1 MGKDYNQPRSN
12 QGANRH
18 GTQQQGYGGQQQVAP
33 VRLPDLND
41 KELVGKKAE
50 ELAFQI
56 AQKLPRERE
65 NLSTSQ
71 LRNFFGEFK
80 QIERELIA
88 TEDQKEK
95 WESVYPRIKLIKAKA
110 VYNAERKSGKIP
122 EQYKDFLSQC
132 VDKIEADYETGY
144 KSFKKVCQLFEAV
157 VGYASAYTRN

>member
-1 MGKDYNQPRSN
+1 MSNNFNQQRRN
-12 QGANRH
+12 QGPNRH
-18 GTQQQGYGGQQQVAP
+18 DNQQQGNGGLL
-33 VRLPDLND
+33 RLPDLND

-50 ELAFQI
+50 ELARQI
-56 AQKLPRERE
+56 AQKDPRPT
-65 NLSTSQ
+65 TSQ
-71 LRNFFGEFK
+71 MRNFFGEFK
-80 QIERELIA
+80 QIERDLIA
-88 TEDQKEK
+88 TEDPKKK

-110 VYNAERKSGKIP
+110 VYNFARKSGKIP

>member
-1 MGKDYNQPRSN
+1 MGDYHNQQRRN
-12 QGANRH
+12 QGPNRH
-18 GTQQQGYGGQQQVAP
+18 GNQQQGYGGQQQVAP

-50 ELAFQI
+50 ELARQI
-56 AQKLPRERE
+56 AQQDPRPT
-65 NLSTSQ
+65 TSQ
-71 LRNFFGEFK
+71 MRNFFGEFK
-80 QIERELIA
+80 QIEREMIA

-122 EQYKDFLSQC
+122 RQYKDFLSQC